1 MTIHILC
8 SWSRRTLLGGR
19 RPSVF
24 GRPTQKEERGGLF
37 DRCFAFPDELRVAER
52 SYPARV
58 GIIGGG
64 LAGLVSAYE
73 LQRRGVDAV
82 IYERAGRP
90 GGRVRTHRF
99 WDGTYA
105 DVGAM
110 RIPGNH
116 ECVLHYVREFGLQ
129 TRPFINLNPDGY
141 YHLRGRRVRLS
152 QVQQLYSA
160 YGIDA
165 TGRDG
170 PRAWLDSVL
179 RTAWDALSP
188 AQQLSVLEGDWQDA
202 ALDEL
207 MSTSLW
213 QFARREFS
221 QDAWDLLGHT
231 SGLVHYEHAS
241 LLEVLVDYFGLFH
254 AAPLE
259 IKGGMDTLIREF
271 VRRLRPGTLRL
282 STRIDAVHLFSDT
295 ARISGQCV
303 GRPVDES
310 YDAVMACVPLTT
322 LDQIAITPELPHRQA
337 QAVRSLTYAS
347 STKTLVH
354 LRRRSWEINDGI
366 YGGGSFTD
374 LPIQQ
379 CWYPS
384 DNARASP
391 VAGVPSSQRLTA
403 RSTELSHEP
412 GVLTGAYLWGP
423 HARRFTTLTPAD
435 RDRIVMR
442 SLEQL
447 HPGICDDIDDI
458 LHWDWDNQPGMSG
471 GSFAYLAPGEHTRYL
486 GGLATPHPASNPRLF
501 FAGEHL
507 SAAHAWMQGAA
518 QSALHTV
525 GRLLDRLSTTEAGLD
540 AHREEEALIRQGA
553 TS

>member
-1 MTIHILC
+1 M
-8 SWSRRTLLGGR
+8 
-19 RPSVF
+19 
-24 GRPTQKEERGGLF
+24 F

-241 LLEVLVDYFGLFH
+241 
-254 AAPLE
+254 
-259 IKGGMDTLIREF
+259 
-271 VRRLRPGTLRL
+271 
-282 STRIDAVHLFSDT
+282 
-295 ARISGQCV
+295 
-303 GRPVDES
+303 
-310 YDAVMACVPLTT
+310 
-322 LDQIAITPELPHRQA
+322 
-337 QAVRSLTYAS
+337 SLKCS
-347 STKTLVH
+347 STTSV
-354 LRRRSWEINDGI
+354 
-366 YGGGSFTD
+366 
-374 LPIQQ
+374 
-379 CWYPS
+379 
-384 DNARASP
+384 
-391 VAGVPSSQRLTA
+391 SS
-403 RSTELSHEP
+403 
-412 GVLTGAYLWGP
+412 
-423 HARRFTTLTPAD
+423 
-435 RDRIVMR
+435 
-442 SLEQL
+442 
-447 HPGICDDIDDI
+447 
-458 LHWDWDNQPGMSG
+458 
-471 GSFAYLAPGEHTRYL
+471 
-486 GGLATPHPASNPRLF
+486 TPHPSKSR
-501 FAGEHL
+501 AG
-507 SAAHAWMQGAA
+507 W
-518 QSALHTV
+518 
-525 GRLLDRLSTTEAGLD
+525 
-540 AHREEEALIRQGA
+540 IR
-553 TS
+553 

>member
-1 MTIHILC
+1 M
-8 SWSRRTLLGGR
+8 
-19 RPSVF
+19 
-24 GRPTQKEERGGLF
+24 F
-37 DRCFAFPDELRVAER
+37 DRCFAFPDELPVAR
-52 SYPARV
+52 PADRARV

-82 IYERAGRP
+82 VYERAERP

-99 WDGTYA
+99 WDDTYA

-129 TRPFINLNPDGY
+129 TRPFINMNPDGY

-152 QVQQLYSA
+152 QVQQLYPA
-160 YGIDA
+160 YGLDV
-165 TGRDG
+165 TEQDG
-170 PRAWLDSVL
+170 PRSWLDRVL
-179 RTAWDALSP
+179 RTAWDALTP
-188 AQQLSVLEGDWQDA
+188 AQQMSVLEGTWQDA

-213 QFARREFS
+213 QFARRQFS
-221 QDAWDLLGHT
+221 EDVWELLGHA

-259 IKGGMDTLIREF
+259 IVGGMDTLVCEF
-271 VRRLRPGTLRL
+271 ARRLRPGTLRL
-282 STRIDAVHLFSDT
+282 STRIDAVHLLSDA

-303 GRPVDES
+303 GRPVDET
-310 YDAVMACVPLTT
+310 YDAVLACVPLTS
-322 LDQIAITPELPHRQA
+322 LDQIAITPGLPHRQA
-337 QAVRSLTYAS
+337 QAVRSLTYTS
-347 STKTLVH
+347 STKSLVH
-354 LRRRSWEINDGI
+354 LRRRSWELDDGI

-384 DNARASP
+384 DNARVTPAVGGSSP
-391 VAGVPSSQRLTA
+391 QRLTA
-403 RSTELSHEP
+403 RSAELSHEP

-423 HARRFTTLTPAD
+423 HARRFTTLAPAD

-486 GGLATPHPASNPRLF
+486 DGLATPHPAGNPRLF

-518 QSALHTV
+518 QSALHAV
-525 GRLLDRLSTTEAGLD
+525 GHLLDRLYATAEGLGKQRTE
-540 AHREEEALIRQGA
+540 READDLIRQGA

>member
-1 MTIHILC
+1 M
-8 SWSRRTLLGGR
+8 
-19 RPSVF
+19 
-24 GRPTQKEERGGLF
+24 
-37 DRCFAFPDELRVAER
+37 AER
-52 SYPARV
+52 SSPARV

-82 IYERAGRP
+82 IYERAERP

-116 ECVLHYVREFGLQ
+116 ECVLHYVREFGLR

-152 QVQQLYSA
+152 QVRQLYSA

-165 TGRDG
+165 PGRNG

-179 RTAWDALSP
+179 RKAWDALSP
-188 AQQLSVLEGDWQDA
+188 PQQMSVLEGDWQDA

-221 QDAWDLLGHT
+221 QDVWDLLGHT

-259 IKGGMDTLIREF
+259 INGGMDTLIREF

-282 STRIDAVHLFSDT
+282 STRVDAVQLFPDA

-337 QAVRSLTYAS
+337 RAVRGLTYAS

-354 LRRRSWEINDGI
+354 LRRRSWEIDDGI

-391 VAGVPSSQRLTA
+391 VTGLPSSQRLTA
-403 RSTELSHEP
+403 RSAELSHEP

-435 RDRIVMR
+435 RDRVVMR

-471 GSFAYLAPGEHTRYL
+471 GSFAYLAPGEHKRYL
-486 GGLATPHPASNPRLF
+486 GGLATPHPDSNPRLF

-525 GRLLDRLSTTEAGLD
+525 GRLLDRLSATETGLD
-540 AHREEEALIRQGA
+540 ARREEDNLIREGA

>member
-1 MTIHILC
+1 MFCARGLSEHFC
-8 SWSRRTLLGGR
+8 ARSDHRFSEGQ
-19 RPSVF
+19 
-24 GRPTQKEERGGLF
+24 QKEECEGLF
-37 DRCFAFPDELRVAER
+37 DRCFAFPDALRVAER
-52 SYPARV
+52 SSPARV

-82 IYERAGRP
+82 IYERAERP

-129 TRPFINLNPDGY
+129 TRPFINLNPDGF

-152 QVQQLYSA
+152 QVQGLYSA

-165 TGRDG
+165 AGRDG
-170 PRAWLDSVL
+170 PRAWLGSVL

-188 AQQLSVLEGDWQDA
+188 AQQMSVLEGDWQDA

-221 QDAWDLLGHT
+221 QDVWDLLGHT

-241 LLEVLVDYFGLFH
+241 LLEVLIDYFGLFH

-259 IKGGMDTLIREF
+259 INGGMDRLIREF

-282 STRIDAVHLFSDT
+282 STRIDAVQLFSDT

-337 QAVRSLTYAS
+337 RAVRSLTYAS

-354 LRRRSWEINDGI
+354 LRRRSWEIDDGI

-391 VAGVPSSQRLTA
+391 VAGLPSSQRLTA

-435 RDRIVMR
+435 RDRVVMR

-486 GGLATPHPASNPRLF
+486 GGLATPHPENNPRLF

-525 GRLLDRLSTTEAGLD
+525 GRLLDRLSAPGAGLD
-540 AHREEEALIRQGA
+540 ARREEGELIRQGV